1 MSVDGEKKL
10 MAVTERDDRKE
21 DDDKGG
27 RGQVTAFYIETL
39 VLAAVFLMVIVVLAQ
54 IFSLAVRMSG
64 RAEDLTCAV
73 RLAENAAEA
82 VAASKSAEE
91 LAFLLDENGNAGLG
105 EDGCVYAA
113 YDRTMNPESGGVV
126 QVEATWEPK
135 NDGCVESVITVCRAG
150 DSEPIYTLTT
160 AVYVMEEEGEM
171 QSIF

>member
-1 MSVDGEKKL
+1 MNVDGDKKL
-10 MAVTERDDRKE
+10 VAVTERDERKKE
-21 DDDKGG
+21 NHKGERG
-27 RGQVTAFYIETL
+27 RITAFYIETL

-54 IFSLAVRMSG
+54 IFSLSVRMSD

-82 VAASKSAEE
+82 VAASASAEE

-113 YDRTMNPESGGVV
+113 YDRTMNPESGGAV

-135 NDGCVESVITVCRAG
+135 ENGCVESVITVCRAG
-150 DSEPIYTLTT
+150 NSEPIYTLTT
-160 AVYVMEEEGEM
+160 AVYVVKEEGK
-171 QSIF
+171 